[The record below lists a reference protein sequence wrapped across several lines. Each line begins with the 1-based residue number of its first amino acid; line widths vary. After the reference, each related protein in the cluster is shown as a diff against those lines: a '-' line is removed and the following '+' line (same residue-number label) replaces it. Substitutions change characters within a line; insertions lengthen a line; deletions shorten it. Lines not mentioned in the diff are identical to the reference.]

1 MKPASP
7 HAPPAPRPTPD
18 FVVQDGTV
26 DRKDTRFRVA
36 REGRIVFGGG
46 RMDCRILNSSAGGA
60 LLELPYTEW
69 LPPRFELEDS
79 GVRRQVALV
88 WQGSEHAG
96 VRYLDKPQR
105 HRPPAFGRR
114 G

>member
-1 MKPASP
+1 MPN
-7 HAPPAPRPTPD
+7 
-18 FVVQDGTV
+18 FVAQDSTV
-26 DRKDTRFRVA
+26 DRKDPRLRVS
-36 REGRIVFGGG
+36 REASIVLGGG
-46 RMDCRILNSSAGGA
+46 RVNCRILDSSAGGA

-96 VRYLDKPQR
+96 VRFLDKPPR

-114 G
+114 GRSPSGAV